1 LSAARGGMP
10 VAFVDRVQGYHDA
23 LLAQQPALQ
32 PRLRMFAAAP
42 APASNPVKS
51 KR

>member
-1 LSAARGGMP
+1 MP
-10 VAFVDRVQGYHDA
+10 VALVDRVQGYHDA

-42 APASNPVKS
+42 APAPASNPVKS